1 MPGLSKGIVGCLAAG
16 NRGVVRAFILAAVVV
31 ASLGFAGTTH
41 AGGGGGP
48 AGGTLTF
55 GTALSLTGATAQE
68 GRIALN
74 GYQLWARTVDNNGGI
89 RIGGVPYQVAIK
101 YYDDQSNPKL
111 SAQLTQRLVTVDRV
125 NFLLGPYGS
134 SATLADSKVARQNR
148 IPMVEGGG
156 ASSAIFSSHNR
167 YIFGVISL
175 APSYGDIMLRAATT
189 VPNPPRTIAIIYAA
203 DPFSTE
209 VASTSRAFALAH
221 GMKVVAYQR
230 YPTGDTNLTS
240 VLSGLKS
247 AKPDM
252 LLGSGHAAESI
263 AIVKEARGLGFN
275 PRLFAFTVGP
285 ATPGFT
291 GALGPAAND
300 VITSAQWTAQE
311 HLQGIDPFG
320 TPANYARIYAGTYGQ
335 QPTYQAAEATAAGL
349 AYQYALQR
357 AGSADPQTVRN
368 ALAGL
373 RIRTFFGTIGFDAR
387 GANVY
392 KPMVVIQIQHGRQV
406 TVYPPAVATAKMI
419 YPTPPFGSR

>member
-1 MPGLSKGIVGCLAAG
+1 MDTIERVVIAKS
-16 NRGVVRAFILAAVVV
+16 GVPRALIMAAVVV
-31 ASLGFAGTTH
+31 ASLGIAGTTH
-41 AGGGGGP
+41 AGGGGP
-48 AGGTLTF
+48 AGRTLTF

-74 GYQLWARTVDNNGGI
+74 GYQLWARTVDNRGGI
-89 RIGGVPYQVAIK
+89 MVGGVPYQVAIK
-101 YYDDQSNPKL
+101 YYDDGSSPIR
-111 SAQLTQRLVTVDRV
+111 SAQLTRRLVSVDHV

-134 SATLADSKVARQNR
+134 GPTLADEMVAQQSR

-156 ASSAIFSSHNR
+156 ASSAIFSRHNP

-175 APSYGDIMLRAATT
+175 APSYGDIMLRAAGSA
-189 VPNPPRTIAIIYAA
+189 PNPPRTLAIIYAA

-209 VASTSRAFALAH
+209 VAATSRAFAQAR
-221 GMKVVAYQR
+221 GMKVVAYQQ

-240 VLSGLKS
+240 VLSSLKS
-247 AKPDM
+247 ARPDM
-252 LLGSGHAAESI
+252 LLGSGHAAESL
-263 AIVKEARGLGFN
+263 AVMKEARELGFN
-275 PRLFAFTVGP
+275 PKLFAFTVGP

-291 GALGPAAND
+291 GALGSAAND
-300 VITSAQWTAQE
+300 VITSAQWTAQA

-335 QPTYQAAEATAAGL
+335 QPAYQAAAATAVGL
-349 AYQYALQR
+349 TYQYALQR
-357 AGSADPQTVRN
+357 AGSINRQAVRA
-368 ALAGL
+368 ALTGL
-373 RIRTFFGTIGFDAR
+373 HIRTFFGTIGFDAR

-406 TVYPPAVATAKMI
+406 PVYPPAVASARMI